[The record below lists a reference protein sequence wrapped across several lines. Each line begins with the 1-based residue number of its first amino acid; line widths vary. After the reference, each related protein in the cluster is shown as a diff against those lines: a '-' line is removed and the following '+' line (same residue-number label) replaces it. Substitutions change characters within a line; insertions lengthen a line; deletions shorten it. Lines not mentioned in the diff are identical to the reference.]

1 MKQLFAHEMKKIF
14 SNRLFLFLL
23 LFLLFVDG
31 LYIYKTYDTYRDPYN
46 KETSEAQWKIYQ
58 TVEGEITAE
67 KVNALTAMIDR
78 LEADNTGDAADL
90 DPSMAAGADGGAQS
104 GYYYNAYWDLTVA
117 RNLFDKLSAAYYYS
131 RDMEALLA
139 ENEALLAL
147 YREKGNTTL
156 VKQAEL
162 IAESYSGRAITSYY
176 DTETYGSY
184 FSYDFSSF
192 LILLLVFLM
201 TAALYAGETE
211 SGMRYL
217 LRSTPGGRLRLM
229 AAKQCAMA
237 VSVTAICVLFF
248 VCDFLLFLWCVR
260 LRGGGNPLY
269 SITAFS
275 QTPLNLTVGG
285 FALLLAALK
294 WIGFLCFGQIGCLLS
309 SLFEKSFLVFAADL
323 LLCFALM
330 VLSTCSGGIL
340 EYLNL
345 LNPLQLL
352 IGREM
357 FYTFRTVELFGAP
370 VFRYG
375 VCLGCCVALG
385 MVLFAATAALNNA
398 GMKRRRRRA

>member
-31 LYIYKTYDTYRDPYN
+31 LYIYKTYDAYRDPYN
-46 KETSEAQWKIYQ
+46 KDASEAQWEIYK

-67 KVNALTAMIDR
+67 KVNALTAMIAR
-78 LEADNTGDAADL
+78 LEADNAESGSGL
-90 DPSMAAGADGGAQS
+90 DPSMVGDNAGETES
-104 GYYYNAYWDLTVA
+104 GYYYSAFWDLTVA
-117 RNLFDKLSAAYYYS
+117 RNLFDKLSDAYYYS
-131 RDMEALLA
+131 RDMEALLT

-147 YREKGNTTL
+147 YREKGNTAL

-162 IAESYSGRAITSYY
+162 IAESYSGRAITAYY

-184 FSYDFSSF
+184 FAYDFSSF
-192 LILLLVFLM
+192 LILLLVFLL

-217 LRSTPGGRLRLM
+217 LRSTPGGRLRLV

-237 VSVTAICVLFF
+237 VSVTVICLLFF
-248 VCDFLLFLWCVR
+248 VCDFLMFLWCVR

-269 SITAFS
+269 SIAAFS
-275 QTPLNLTVGG
+275 ETPLHLSIGG

-294 WIGFLCFGQIGCLLS
+294 WMGFLCFGQIGCLFS
-309 SLFEKSFLVFAADL
+309 SLFDKSFLVFTADL

-330 VLSTCSGGIL
+330 LMSTYSGGIL
-340 EYLNL
+340 ESLNL

-357 FYTFRTVELFGAP
+357 FTTFRVVDLFDTP
-370 VFRYG
+370 VFRYT
-375 VCLGCCVALG
+375 VCLVCCIGLWLLLLG
-385 MVLFAATAALNNA
+385 ATAALNNA
-398 GMKRRRRRA
+398 GMKQRRRSA